1 MVRAPTGG
9 IAVSTPVST
18 PSSPVV
24 PHPPAASVTV
34 LLRLENLA
42 LALAAGLAFRALGG
56 NWVLFAALF
65 LAPDLAMLGYLAGP
79 SIGARL
85 YNLAH
90 TYVAV
95 ALLAALA
102 WITGYEGAL
111 QVALIWCVH
120 IGVDRALGF
129 GLKYPSGFADTH
141 LGQLRGPAQTRDVRL
156 PAA

>member
-1 MVRAPTGG
+1 MSP
-9 IAVSTPVST
+9 AVSPAI
-18 PSSPVV
+18 SPVLA
-24 PHPPAASVTV
+24 PPPAAGVTV

-42 LALAAGLAFRALGG
+42 LALLAALAFHALGG
-56 NWVLFAALF
+56 HWGVFAVLFLV
-65 LAPDLAMLGYLAGP
+65 PDIAMLGYLAGP
-79 SIGARL
+79 STGARL

-95 ALLAALA
+95 ASVAALA
-102 WITGYEGAL
+102 WTAGSAL
-111 QVALIWCVH
+111 WLQIALIWCVH

-141 LGQLRGPAQTRDVRL
+141 LGRLRGPAQTRDVRA

>member
-1 MVRAPTGG
+1 MTG
-9 IAVSTPVST
+9 
-18 PSSPVV
+18 
-24 PHPPAASVTV
+24 

-42 LALAAGLAFRALGG
+42 VAIAAGLAFHRLGS
-56 NWVLFAALF
+56 NWMLFAVLF

-79 SIGARL
+79 RIGARL

-95 ALLAALA
+95 ALLAALSWTA
-102 WITGYEGAL
+102 GSEAGL

-120 IGVDRALGF
+120 IGVDRALGY

-141 LGQLRGPAQTRDVRL
+141 LGRLRGPAQTRDVRA

>member
-1 MVRAPTGG
+1 MSR
-9 IAVSTPVST
+9 PVSLHL
-18 PSSPVV
+18 SPVV
-24 PHPPAASVTV
+24 SHATEAGVTV

-42 LALAAGLAFRALGG
+42 VAIAAGLAFHRLGG
-56 NWVLFAALF
+56 NWMLFAVLV

-79 SIGARL
+79 RTGARL

-95 ALLAALA
+95 ALLGALA
-102 WITGYEGAL
+102 WTAGYQGAL

-120 IGVDRALGF
+120 IGVDRVLGY

-141 LGQLRGPAQTRDVRL
+141 LGRLRGPAQTPDVRA

>member
-1 MVRAPTGG
+1 M
-9 IAVSTPVST
+9 STPVSL

-24 PHPPAASVTV
+24 PHLPAAGVTL

-42 LALAAGLAFRALGG
+42 LAIAGGAAFHAVGG
-56 NWVLFAALF
+56 SWVLFAALF
-65 LAPDLAMLGYLAGP
+65 LAPDIAMLGYLAGP

-102 WITGYEGAL
+102 WTTGSEWWL
-111 QVALIWCVH
+111 QIALIWCVH

-129 GLKYPSGFADTH
+129 GLKYPTAFADTH
-141 LGQLRGPAQTRDVRL
+141 LGPLRGPAQTRDVRF

>member
-1 MVRAPTGG
+1 
-9 IAVSTPVST
+9 VSRPVST

-24 PHPPAASVTV
+24 PHPPAAGVTL

-42 LALAAGLAFRALGG
+42 LAITAGLAFHAVGG
-56 NWVLFAALF
+56 NWVLFAILF
-65 LAPDLAMLGYLAGP
+65 LAPDLLMLGYLAGP

-95 ALLAALA
+95 ALLSALA
-102 WITGYEGAL
+102 WTTGFEWWL
-111 QVALIWCVH
+111 QIALIWCVH
-120 IGVDRALGF
+120 IGLDRALGF

-141 LGQLRGPAQTRDVRL
+141 LGQLRGPAQTRDVGSL
-156 PAA
+156 AA